1 MNNLDKRDMFLHS
14 NADVFKPLETE
25 PSLDE
30 DQLHDYLLDKEE
42 QDWSIQLADDVD
54 FDYFNIEQEY

>member
-1 MNNLDKRDMFLHS
+1 MFLHS

-25 PSLDE
+25 PPLDE

-42 QDWSIQLADDVD
+42 QDWAIQLDDDVD